1 MAVFTKLT
9 KEEITAHLAKYDLGE
24 LVAFEEILAG
34 IDNSNFILHTK
45 KGNFSGKFILTIF
58 EKRIDPKDL
67 PFFINFKLHLAE
79 KNIPVPAAIA
89 SLEGETLVDLKE
101 KKSAI
106 VTFLKGGEAKNIE
119 ANHCFEV
126 GKMLAKMHIAS
137 NGFEGRREN
146 DLGAKHWRNLFNKFA
161 NLLDSYQLGLKE
173 EILQNLDFLES
184 SWRFDL
190 PSGAAHLDLFP
201 DNVFFD
207 EKNHACAAIDFYF
220 AANDLLIYDF
230 AIAVVAWCD
239 SEEKFLAIF
248 EGYEEVRKLS
258 ENEKDFLKIALV
270 GASMR
275 FLLTRLHDM
284 FFTPK
289 NSFVKIKDPQEYLH
303 KLRFFKSNL

>member
-9 KEEITAHLAKYDLGE
+9 KEEITQHLEKYDLGT

-67 PFFINFKLHLAE
+67 PFFINLKLHLAE
-79 KNIPVPAAIA
+79 KNISVPAAIA
-89 SLEGETLVDLKE
+89 SLQGETLVDLKN

-106 VTFLKGGEAKNIE
+106 VTFLNGSEAKNIA

-126 GKMLAKMHIAS
+126 GKFLAKMHIAAMDFS
-137 NGFEGRREN
+137 GKRAN
-146 DLGAKHWRNLFNKFA
+146 DLGVKSWRNLFNKFQH
-161 NLLDSYQLGLKE
+161 LLDAYQVGLKE
-173 EILQNLDFLES
+173 EILQNIDLLES

-190 PSGAAHLDLFP
+190 PAAAAHLDLFP

-207 EKNHACAAIDFYF
+207 EKNQACGVIDFYF

-230 AIAVVAWCD
+230 AISVVAWCD

-248 EGYEEVRKLS
+248 NGYEEVKKLS
-258 ENEKDFLKIALV
+258 EAEKDFLKTALL
-270 GASMR
+270 GACMR

-284 FFTPK
+284 FFTAK
-289 NSFVKIKDPQEYLH
+289 DSFVKVKDPQEYLH